1 VYEFR
6 GMGVDYYY
14 DMLELS
20 VLGYHLAPLLTPLK
34 TCIDYDQGKKS
45 FSKLEQIIQSTPK
58 RILT

>member
-1 VYEFR
+1 VNEFQ

-20 VLGYHLAPLLTPLK
+20 VLGYHLAPSLTPLK
-34 TCIDYDQGKKS
+34 TCIDYDQGKEN
-45 FSKLEQIIQSTPK
+45 FSKSEQILQSTPK